1 MKKNIIWILLIFAVP
16 LALYY
21 GMARERITSLPV
33 SADCANEVIK
43 FYSPMCSECQELDEV
58 FKEVY
63 PKYSNKVSLRKID
76 VTQKD
81 RAIRTLIKKYN
92 VTLVPTTV
100 FKNKNGDVTRRIEG
114 TMQPR
119 ILENYMAELIDE

>member
-1 MKKNIIWILLIFAVP
+1 MKKNIIWILLVFLVP

-21 GMARERITSLPV
+21 GMTRERVTSLPV
-33 SADCANEVIK
+33 SADYVNEVIK

-81 RAIRTLIKKYN
+81 RGIKTLIKKYN

-114 TMQPR
+114 TIQPR